1 LRARQVGIAREFG
14 AVSPAQLETSARR
27 NNTDCVG
34 AKTKRVAASITN
46 LNSPEAVEHFRKVV
60 ADWAKKAMRSK
71 ASARKA
77 MIESGIWDKSGRLT
91 KTYRS

>member
-1 LRARQVGIAREFG
+1 MSHVGQVFA
-14 AVSPAQLETSARR
+14 AALETSRR
-27 NNTDCVG
+27 GNDTDCVA
-34 AKTKRVAASITN
+34 AKTKRVAAPTTN
-46 LNSPEAVEHFRKVV
+46 LNTPEAVAHFRKVV
-60 ADWAKKAMRSK
+60 AEWAKKAMRSK